1 MIKVIFKVNDYG
13 RIMNLVLLILRLIIA
28 ILMLTHGVPKL
39 GKLIAGDF
47 NFPDPIGL
55 GSTISLILTVFAQ
68 VICSILIALGFGTRL
83 AVIPLIITMAVILLI
98 VHGID
103 AILAHYNVL
112 LYFLGYVILLITGGG
127 KYSIDYYLQKRKKWK
142 HEGTTK

>member
-13 RIMNLVLLILRLIIA
+13 RIINLVLLILRLIIA

-47 NFPDPIGL
+47 NFADPIGL

-68 VICSILIALGFGTRL
+68 VICSILIALGIGTRL

-103 AILAHYNVL
+103 SLFDHYNVL
-112 LYFLGYVILLITGGG
+112 LYLLGYIIILTAGSG
-127 KYSIDYYLQKRKKWK
+127 KYSVDYYLQKRNQK
-142 HEGTTK
+142 

>member
-13 RIMNLVLLILRLIIA
+13 MIMNFVLLILRLLVA

-39 GKLIAGDF
+39 GKLLAGDF
-47 NFPDPIGL
+47 NFLDPIGL

-68 VICSILIALGFGTRL
+68 FICSILIAFGFGTRL

-98 VHGID
+98 VHSNDSIFTQ
-103 AILAHYNVL
+103 YNVL
-112 LYFLGYVILLITGGG
+112 LYLLGYVILLITGSG
-127 KYSIDYYLQKRKKWK
+127 KYSIDYYLQKRKK
-142 HEGTTK
+142 